1 MALVLELQRRT
12 TRHVRPPKHVV
23 FNGEIQSKEQALGT
37 YGRLLLET
45 RNSRP
50 RIYRNITTNALAI
63 LQTLNQILHLVENRM
78 KLNLL
83 IQSLNFHGYKFNN
96 FNHVIV
102 FDMKLHMTICI
113 AV

>member
-1 MALVLELQRRT
+1 MALVLVLRRRT